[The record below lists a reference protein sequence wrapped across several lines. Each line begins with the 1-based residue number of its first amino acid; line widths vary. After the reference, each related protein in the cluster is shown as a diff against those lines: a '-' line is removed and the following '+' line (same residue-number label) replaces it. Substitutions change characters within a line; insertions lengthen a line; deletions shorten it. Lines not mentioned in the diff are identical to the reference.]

1 MYIGFYKEN
10 NIEGLNFK
18 VADHVRISKYK
29 KIFAKGYASNWSGKD
44 FVIKKVKNTLS
55 WINFISDLNG
65 EDIVGTFYEKKKQK
79 TNQKEFRVEKVI
91 KRKDNKLC
99 QMEKIK

>member
-1 MYIGFYKEN
+1 MHIGFYKEN
-10 NIEGLNFK
+10 NIEGLNCK
-18 VADHVRISKYK
+18 VGDHVRISKYK